1 MPRIPHAAVDAS
13 AAWSAR
19 RLLWLTTG
27 VFGDAP
33 RGAHGEALLARL
45 GDALRR
51 LRAQRAERA
60 SLAKPIRVREGNVL
74 AALREPSRLL
84 EFNRPM
90 PLPRLV
96 ALMNTLWEED
106 AAAARAAAAAAAA
119 AGAGGAGAG
128 VGAGA
133 PPAPAAPRLR

>member
-1 MPRIPHAAVDAS
+1 MRAPAPDAW
-13 AAWSAR
+13 AAR

-27 VFGDAP
+27 AFADPP

-45 GDALRR
+45 SDALRR
-51 LRAQRAERA
+51 LRAARAERA
-60 SLAKPIRVREGNVL
+60 SLAKPIRVRESNVL

-96 ALMNTLWEED
+96 GIMNTLWEEE
-106 AAAARAAAAAAAA
+106 ARAALVAASASRA
-119 AGAGGAGAG
+119 
-128 VGAGA
+128 A
-133 PPAPAAPRLR
+133 PPQQPPQQQPPKLQ

>member
-1 MPRIPHAAVDAS
+1 MPRISHAAIDAS

-96 ALMNTLWEED
+96 MLMNTLWEEE
-106 AAAARAAAAAAAA
+106 AAAARAAAAAAA
-119 AGAGGAGAG
+119 GGGSGGASGSGAL
-128 VGAGA
+128 
-133 PPAPAAPRLR
+133 PAAAPPRLR